1 MKMKKF
7 KGERERKKVAG
18 KARAVFLGMVKQH
31 VYGLAPSITANF
43 FALAHGRNKCSDL
56 QEERMQKHFAIAICI
71 SQTYIVLSSHLS
83 ELLRSLAVSSPSL
96 TMAIIE
102 ASPLNNNTLKGA
114 SQKQTKTPKEDPTP
128 MFKDLLFNM
137 VARRRM

>member
-1 MKMKKF
+1 MAWRRQSRPIFSRWHTGEISVAIYKK
-7 KGERERKKVAG
+7 KE
-18 KARAVFLGMVKQH
+18 L
-31 VYGLAPSITANF
+31 
-43 FALAHGRNKCSDL
+43 
-56 QEERMQKHFAIAICI
+56 QKHFAIAICI

>member
-56 QEERMQKHFAIAICI
+56 QEERIAKAFCNCNM
-71 SQTYIVLSSHLS
+71 YIANIYCFKQSFKRAFTQLG
-83 ELLRSLAVSSPSL
+83 RFLAVPDH
-96 TMAIIE
+96 
-102 ASPLNNNTLKGA
+102 GHH
-114 SQKQTKTPKEDPTP
+114 
-128 MFKDLLFNM
+128 
-137 VARRRM
+137 